1 MAEMSRNTLLQYM
14 QNLSE
19 ARLIQLLYSDV
30 TNIKRLQKP
39 DKIYLEN
46 TNMLHALATTQVN
59 DGTER
64 EVFSLT
70 SCQQP
75 MWWNTAKLLP
85 TLPSTISTRLRS
97 ADVPKTASRLPALPI
112 ASSPLPTRSM
122 CWGTRL
128 PSGFSAFCISK
139 DTRLHFPY

>member
-30 TNIKRLQKP
+30 TNIKRLQKL

-97 ADVPKTASRLPALPI
+97 AGVPKTASRLPVLPI

-122 CWGTRL
+122 
-128 PSGFSAFCISK
+128 
-139 DTRLHFPY
+139 